1 MATGKEWRDD
11 CGQSLAWLDWAGQT
25 EQAAAVRARHAFTST
40 AASRQDSPADECA
53 PAQAVGATRAQ
64 IASRVND
71 MQEGAGGLELH
82 TGIEEH
88 VGQLALAFGDSG
100 SPAGSVAD
108 AEPDSPTSAAMT
120 DDLRASREAWT
131 GDLVGQALQM
141 SYDTHTRQM
150 CVPRDGQRV
159 YNGYV
164 RSRIASRKARTS
176 DSLYVCWFEDHSTEE
191 VSESLLRQ
199 CVTTADIETRTV
211 VQSMT
216 PEAVCV
222 VAACRH
228 VWGQDTMPPCVRDAS
243 DGVSRS
249 CALLVFDYKTVYVN
263 QYQVTDIIDDRA
275 SSVVE
280 FLLNPRNEGH
290 AMCSTC
296 ASETDRR
303 QWVMATYTTGTAPIS
318 SCRHVLAVRHIW
330 RTLHHRMHASDLEVD
345 TQIATS
351 TVRCRGNPCSPAR
364 DSDAEQSAAA
374 STTLHQDDAEPQI
387 CHFPYVLPSTGTCHF
402 LVAQVRSPTPCRVVS
417 SLYQ

>member
-1 MATGKEWRDD
+1 MRTLLSCCVDRVPDQRLLTCSVGVTSASALDEHEDAHGDAAKPAARGGRPIGARGRGRRWAKPKPPPARMATGKEWRDD

-64 IASRVND
+64 IANMLVARGLASRVND
-71 MQEGAGGLELH
+71 MQEGAGGRQLH

-88 VGQLALAFGDSG
+88 VGQLTLAFGDSG
-100 SPAGSVAD
+100 SPEASVAD
-108 AEPDSPTSAAMT
+108 AQPGSPTSAAMT

-280 FLLNPRNEGH
+280 R
-290 AMCSTC
+290 
-296 ASETDRR
+296 
-303 QWVMATYTTGTAPIS
+303 
-318 SCRHVLAVRHIW
+318 
-330 RTLHHRMHASDLEVD
+330 
-345 TQIATS
+345 
-351 TVRCRGNPCSPAR
+351 PCSKWR
-364 DSDAEQSAAA
+364 
-374 STTLHQDDAEPQI
+374 
-387 CHFPYVLPSTGTCHF
+387 
-402 LVAQVRSPTPCRVVS
+402 PCSKRN
-417 SLYQ
+417 